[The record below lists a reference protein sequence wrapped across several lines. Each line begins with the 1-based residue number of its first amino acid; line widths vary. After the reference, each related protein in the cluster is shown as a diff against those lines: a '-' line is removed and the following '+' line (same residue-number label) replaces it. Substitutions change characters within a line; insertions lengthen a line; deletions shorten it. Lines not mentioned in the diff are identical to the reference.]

1 MLKTF
6 SVTDDLS
13 VSPSSTSLE
22 TAAPAMRAQIAALDW
37 SSTGL
42 GPRSEW
48 PGSLETIVNLM
59 LDSIEPMVIWWG
71 VDCIQLYN
79 DAYAPRVDR
88 PGQPSALGQ
97 PTIVTWQHGWASIAP
112 LVALILAGGPSTVYS
127 DFRYEVERDGVVED
141 TWWTYSFTPVR
152 DDSGAV
158 GGVLLISEDTTQ
170 AKLSTRRQQTLD
182 ALRHELSHVRE
193 VSDLP
198 AAVVSAIALNQGDL
212 VAAQCKYIDTQPL
225 SSAASASDVQITAP
239 EVGVDADLAV
249 VFTLSS
255 RVAPSTAL
263 RVFLEQFTL
272 LVAST
277 RHRVDSEARQ
287 RIVEEERDRLLLDA
301 PVGAAVMIG
310 PELVYHLVNAVYAN
324 VSGRPPQ
331 EMVGKPFVDVFPELS
346 GSPVHDKFLAVYRN
360 GEPFVSSPTLVQ
372 IHRHGGKLDDRYFTY
387 NLSPLR
393 SLAGDVYGLM
403 VIAVDITVEVESRA
417 EVEHLNI
424 ELRAA
429 ARAKDEFL
437 ALLGHELRN
446 PLAPIVT
453 ALDLMRM
460 RDRSSEREQ
469 VIIRR
474 QVHHLTRLVDDLLDV
489 SRITRG
495 KIELRKETF
504 DIRDV
509 LAGAIEMVAPMI
521 AQRQQHIDADIA
533 SITWY
538 GDPARLAQIV
548 SNLLTNASRYS
559 PAGALITLHA
569 QRLGD
574 AIEIAVSD
582 TGMGV
587 APEQMGRIFEPFIQG
602 ERKLHDAVGGLGIGL
617 ALVKSLSELH
627 GGFVAASSAGPG
639 QGSTFTVRLPMASAP
654 ESLTTPTL
662 SVQTPDVAQQYHIL
676 VVDDNMDAADTLAE
690 ILMAVGHRVSVAY
703 TPDNALQV
711 FRNHPVDIAILD
723 IGLPG
728 MTGHE
733 LAKLMRDSGLNPHV
747 RYIALSGFGQEVD
760 KERSAN
766 AGFEQHLIKPLH
778 LPQLAAIL
786 AA

>member
-1 MLKTF
+1 MLQNF
-6 SVTDDLS
+6 FLTDDLS
-13 VSPSSTSLE
+13 APPSSSCLDI
-22 TAAPAMRAQIAALDW
+22 TAATMRAQIAVFDW
-37 SSTGL
+37 GSTVL
-42 GPRSEW
+42 GPQAEW
-48 PGSLETIVNLM
+48 PRSLLTIVNLI
-59 LDSIEPMVIWWG
+59 LDSVEPMVIWWG

-88 PGQPSALGQ
+88 PGQPLALGQ
-97 PTIVTWQHGWASIAP
+97 PAVVTWQHGWASIAP
-112 LVALILAGGPSTVYS
+112 LVELILAGGPSTVYS
-127 DFRYEVERDGVVED
+127 DFPYEIERDGIVED
-141 TWWTYSFTPVR
+141 TWWTYSLTPVR
-152 DDSGAV
+152 DDSDAV
-158 GGVLLISEDTTQ
+158 GGILLISEDTTQ
-170 AKLSTRRQQTLD
+170 AKLSARRQQTLD
-182 ALRHELSHVRE
+182 ALRHELSKVRE
-193 VSDLP
+193 MSDLP
-198 AAVVSAIALNQGDL
+198 AAVATAITFNHGDL
-212 VAAQCKYIDTQPL
+212 TEVQCEDIDPQPVS
-225 SSAASASDVQITAP
+225 SSASAFDVQITAP
-239 EVGVDADLAV
+239 DVGVDADLAV
-249 VFTLSS
+249 IFTLSS
-255 RVAPSTAL
+255 RVAPSAAL

-272 LVAST
+272 LVASA
-277 RHRVDSEARQ
+277 RQRIDSEARR

-310 PELVYHLVNAVYAN
+310 QELVYHLVNAVYAN
-324 VSGRPPQ
+324 VSGRPAQ

-346 GSPVHDKFLAVYRN
+346 GSPVHNKFLAVYRD

-372 IHRHGGKLDDRYFTY
+372 IHRNGGKLDDRYFTY

-393 SLAGDVYGLM
+393 SLGGHVYGLM
-403 VIAVDITVEVESRA
+403 VIAVDITVQVESRA

-460 RDRSSEREQ
+460 RDRSNEREQ

-509 LAGAIEMVAPMI
+509 LAGAMEMVTPVI
-521 AQRQQHIDADIA
+521 AQRQQRLEADIVSLA
-533 SITWY
+533 WY

-559 PAGALITLHA
+559 PAGALITLNA

-574 AIEIAVSD
+574 EIFIRVSD

-587 APEQMGRIFEPFIQG
+587 TPEQIARIFEPFIQG
-602 ERKLHDAVGGLGIGL
+602 ERKLHDAIGGLGIGL

-627 GGFVAASSAGPG
+627 GGFVTASSAGLG
-639 QGSTFTVRLPMASAP
+639 QGSTFTVRLPVASAP
-654 ESLTTPTL
+654 ESIPAHTV
-662 SVQTPDVAQQYHIL
+662 SVQTPATARRHHIL
-676 VVDDNMDAADTLAE
+676 VVDDNIDAADTLAE
-690 ILMAVGHRVSVAY
+690 MLLALGHHVSVAY
-703 TPDNALQV
+703 TPESALQV
-711 FRNHPVDIAILD
+711 FKKQAFDIAILD
-723 IGLPG
+723 IGLSG

-733 LAKLMRDSGLNPHV
+733 LAELMRESGLNPHV
-747 RYIALSGFGQEVD
+747 RYVALSGFGQEVD

-778 LPQLAAIL
+778 LPQLAAFL